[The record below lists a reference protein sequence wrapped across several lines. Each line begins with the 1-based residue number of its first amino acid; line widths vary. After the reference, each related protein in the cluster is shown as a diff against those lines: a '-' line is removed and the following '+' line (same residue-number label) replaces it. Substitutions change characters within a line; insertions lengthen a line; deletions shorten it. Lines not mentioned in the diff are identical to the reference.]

1 MTKGELF
8 ATYALPIIAA
18 AVTALAGFLGAQLK
32 GLYQK
37 YINDKTKESV
47 VRTCVKAVEQLYHDL
62 GGPKKLEKAK
72 EGIEAMLNEKG
83 IPITELEMNLLI
95 EAVVSE
101 FNYGFAKASE
111 VSGLDTPSLVEKEP
125 EAPEYKIV
133 SDTIKLEDLNLK
145 LEDLNL
151 GYSEEEGPSM

>member
-32 GLYQK
+32 SLYQK
-37 YINDKTKESV
+37 YVNDKTKESV

-62 GGPKKLEKAK
+62 GGPEKLEKAK
-72 EGIEAMLNEKG
+72 EGIEDMLNEKG

-101 FNYGFAKASE
+101 FNYGFAKAGE
-111 VSGLDTPSLVEKEP
+111 VPKSDTPAVKEKTP
-125 EAPEYKIV
+125 QNDSI
-133 SDTIKLEDLNLK
+133 TL
-145 LEDLNL
+145 
-151 GYSEEEGPSM
+151 YSEEEGASL

>member
-32 GLYQK
+32 SLYQK
-37 YINDKTKESV
+37 YVNDKTKESV

-62 GGPKKLEKAK
+62 GGPEKLEKAK
-72 EGIEAMLNEKG
+72 EGIEDMLNEKG

-101 FNYGFAKASE
+101 FNYGFAKAGE
-111 VSGLDTPSLVEKEP
+111 VPKSDTPAVEEKTP
-125 EAPEYKIV
+125 QNDSI
-133 SDTIKLEDLNLK
+133 TL
-145 LEDLNL
+145 
-151 GYSEEEGPSM
+151 YSEEEGASL

>member
-1 MTKGELF
+1 MTKGEIF

-32 GLYQK
+32 SLYQK

-62 GGPKKLEKAK
+62 GGPEKLEKAK
-72 EGIEAMLNEKG
+72 EGIEDMLNEKG

-101 FNYGFAKASE
+101 FNYGFAKAGE
-111 VSGLDTPSLVEKEP
+111 VPKSDTPAVEEKTP
-125 EAPEYKIV
+125 QNDSI
-133 SDTIKLEDLNLK
+133 TL
-145 LEDLNL
+145 
-151 GYSEEEGPSM
+151 YSEEEGASL

>member
-1 MTKGELF
+1 MTKGEIF

-32 GLYQK
+32 SLYQK

-62 GGPKKLEKAK
+62 GGPEKLEKAK
-72 EGIEAMLNEKG
+72 EGIEDMLNEKG

-101 FNYGFAKASE
+101 FNYGFAKAGK
-111 VSGLDTPSLVEKEP
+111 VPKLDTPAVEEKTP
-125 EAPEYKIV
+125 QNDSI
-133 SDTIKLEDLNLK
+133 TL
-145 LEDLNL
+145 
-151 GYSEEEGPSM
+151 YSEEEGASL

>member
-32 GLYQK
+32 SLYQK
-37 YINDKTKESV
+37 YVNDKTKESV

-62 GGPKKLEKAK
+62 GGPEKLEKAK
-72 EGIEAMLNEKG
+72 EGIEDMLNEKG
-83 IPITELEMNLLI
+83 IPISELEMNLLI

-101 FNYGFAKASE
+101 FNYGFAKAGE
-111 VSGLDTPSLVEKEP
+111 VPKSDTPAVEEKTP
-125 EAPEYKIV
+125 QNDSI
-133 SDTIKLEDLNLK
+133 TL
-145 LEDLNL
+145 
-151 GYSEEEGPSM
+151 YSEEEGASL

>member
-32 GLYQK
+32 SLYQK

-62 GGPKKLEKAK
+62 GGPEKLEKAK
-72 EGIEAMLNEKG
+72 EGIEDMLNEQ
-83 IPITELEMNLLI
+83 L
-95 EAVVSE
+95 AV
-101 FNYGFAKASE
+101 FPCRTI
-111 VSGLDTPSLVEKEP
+111 SGQCK
-125 EAPEYKIV
+125 
-133 SDTIKLEDLNLK
+133 
-145 LEDLNL
+145 
-151 GYSEEEGPSM
+151 

>member
-1 MTKGELF
+1 MTKGEIF
-8 ATYALPIIAA
+8 ATYVLPVIAA

-47 VRTCVKAVEQLYHDL
+47 VRTCVKAVEQLYHNL
-62 GGPKKLEKAK
+62 SGPEKLEKAK
-72 EGIEAMLNEKG
+72 DGVVEMLNEKG

-151 GYSEEEGPSM
+151 GYSEEEGASL

>member
-8 ATYALPIIAA
+8 ATYALPVIAA
-18 AVTALAGFLGAQLK
+18 AVTALAGFLGSQLK

-62 GGPKKLEKAK
+62 GGPEKLEKAK
-72 EGIEAMLNEKG
+72 EGIEEMLNEKG

-101 FNYGFAKASE
+101 FNYGFAKAGE
-111 VSGLDTPSLVEKEP
+111 VPKSDTPAVEEKTP
-125 EAPEYKIV
+125 QNDSI
-133 SDTIKLEDLNLK
+133 TL
-145 LEDLNL
+145 
-151 GYSEEEGPSM
+151 YSEEEGASL

>member
-37 YINDKTKESV
+37 YSNDKTKESV

-62 GGPKKLEKAK
+62 GGPEKLEKAK
-72 EGIEAMLNEKG
+72 EGIEDMLNEKG

-101 FNYGFAKASE
+101 FNYGFAKAGE
-111 VSGLDTPSLVEKEP
+111 VPKSDTPAVEEKTP
-125 EAPEYKIV
+125 QNDSI
-133 SDTIKLEDLNLK
+133 TL
-145 LEDLNL
+145 
-151 GYSEEEGPSM
+151 YSEEEGASL

>member
-8 ATYALPIIAA
+8 ATYALPVIAA
-18 AVTALAGFLGAQLK
+18 AVAALAGFLGAQLK

-62 GGPKKLEKAK
+62 SGPEKLEKAK
-72 EGIEAMLNEKG
+72 DGVVEMLNEKG

-101 FNYGFAKASE
+101 FNYGFAKAGE
-111 VSGLDTPSLVEKEP
+111 VPKSDTPAVEEKTP
-125 EAPEYKIV
+125 QNDSI
-133 SDTIKLEDLNLK
+133 TL
-145 LEDLNL
+145 
-151 GYSEEEGPSM
+151 YSEEEGASL

>member
-1 MTKGELF
+1 MTKGEIF
-8 ATYALPIIAA
+8 ANYVLPVLAA

-101 FNYGFAKASE
+101 FNYGFAKAGD
-111 VSGLDTPSLVEKEP
+111 VPKLDTPSLVEKTTEP
-125 EAPEYKIV
+125 PKAEE
-133 SDTIKLEDLNLK
+133 
-145 LEDLNL
+145 
-151 GYSEEEGPSM
+151 YSEEEGASL

>member
-1 MTKGELF
+1 MTNGEIF

-18 AVTALAGFLGAQLK
+18 AITALAGFLGAQLK

-37 YINDKTKESV
+37 YVNDKTKEAV

-62 GGPKKLEKAK
+62 GGPEKLKKAK
-72 EGIEAMLNEKG
+72 EAIEEMLNEKG

-145 LEDLNL
+145 SEDLNL
-151 GYSEEEGPSM
+151 GYSEDKGASL

>member
-1 MTKGELF
+1 MTKGEIF
-8 ATYALPIIAA
+8 ATYVLPIMAA
-18 AVTALAGFLGAQLK
+18 AATALAGFIGAQLK

-37 YINDKTKESV
+37 HINDKTKEAV

-62 GGPKKLEKAK
+62 GGPEKLEKAK

-101 FNYGFAKASE
+101 FNYGFAKAGE
-111 VSGLDTPSLVEKEP
+111 VPKSDTPAVEEKTP
-125 EAPEYKIV
+125 QNDSI
-133 SDTIKLEDLNLK
+133 TL
-145 LEDLNL
+145 
-151 GYSEEEGPSM
+151 YSEEEGASL